1 MEPDQK
7 PYVHG
12 RTERESERLRYQATG
27 LAIFLHRG
35 TRYPSGSRVLEAG
48 CGVGAQ
54 TAILLENSPEAEFT
68 CVDISPGSLA
78 MAEDRVKAAGFSNA
92 TFKKADI
99 YDLPFSPGS
108 FDHAFVCFL
117 LEHLPDPVLALEKIR
132 DVIRPG
138 GSVTAIEGDHGSA
151 LFYPESRDAR
161 AVIGCLVDIQREM
174 GGNALIGRELPHLFR
189 DAGFTRIRASP
200 RPVFADGNIPRAS
213 EAVKN
218 IFIAMIEGVKDE
230 ALARGKVDR
239 ETWERGIRD
248 LYRTTEPGGSFCYT
262 FFKAV
267 GVKRKRKE

>member
-1 MEPDQK
+1 MKSDQT

-12 RTERESERLRYQATG
+12 RSERESDRLRYQATG
-27 LAIFLHRG
+27 LAGFLHRG
-35 TRYPSGSRVLEAG
+35 TRYPSGSRVVELG

-54 TAILLENSPEAEFT
+54 TSILLKNSPEAEFT
-68 CVDISPGSLA
+68 CVDISQESLA
-78 MAEDRVKAAGFSNA
+78 AAQNRVRAAGYSNA
-92 TFKKADI
+92 TFRTADI

-117 LEHLPDPVLALEKIR
+117 LEHLPDPVLALQKIR
-132 DVIRPG
+132 TILTPG
-138 GSVTAIEGDHGSA
+138 GTVTAIEGDHGSA
-151 LFYPESRDAR
+151 FFYPESRDAH
-161 AVIGCLVDIQREM
+161 AVIGCLIDIQREM

-213 EAVKN
+213 GAVKR
-218 IFIAMIEGVKDE
+218 IFIAMIEGVKGE
-230 ALARGKVDR
+230 ALARGKVDS

-267 GVKRKRKE
+267 GVKEKRKD

>member
-12 RTERESERLRYQATG
+12 RSERESERLRYQASG
-27 LAIFLHRG
+27 LAAFLHRG
-35 TRYPSGSRVLEAG
+35 TRYPSGSRVIEVG

-54 TAILLENSPEAEFT
+54 TVILLENSPGAEFT
-68 CVDISPGSLA
+68 CVDVSAESLA
-78 MAEDRVKAAGFSNA
+78 AAKARVRTLGFPNVA
-92 TFKKADI
+92 FRRADI
-99 YDLPFSPGS
+99 YDLPYLPGS
-108 FDHAFVCFL
+108 YDHAFVCFL

-132 DVIRPG
+132 DVVRPG
-138 GSVTAIEGDHGSA
+138 GTVTAIEGDHGSA

-189 DAGFTRIRASP
+189 DAGFIRIRVLP

-230 ALARGKVDR
+230 AFALGKVDKK
-239 ETWERGIRD
+239 TWERGIRD

-267 GVKRKRKE
+267 GVRRKREE